1 MSGFHGER
9 YWRLFE
15 IIMSKIDFLKRQFD
29 KAPNATAL
37 VAKEEEITYK
47 QLSLAIH
54 EKVNIFRDA
63 GIDGGDVV
71 IVKGDYSHNSISS
84 LLALLELN
92 CIIVPL
98 TPTSFGVLQ
107 ESINYVVPQ
116 YLVDCTSSLV
126 GIELCQSLS
135 STPELYRILRNQG
148 VPGLV
153 LFTSGSSGKPKAVVH
168 DFSKLL
174 EKFHTTRPALKT
186 LNFLLFDHWGGLNTL
201 LHGLSNLCSLVMP
214 EERTPDA
221 VCKLIEQYHIE
232 LLPTTPGFL
241 NMLLISKAHQRFD
254 LSSLQ
259 LITYGAEPMSEMTLN
274 ALYKDFPDIDIRQ
287 TYGMIELG
295 VLRAKS
301 KSPDSLWVKLG
312 GEGYDIRIVDNKL
325 EIKAVSAMLGYLNA
339 ESPFTEDG
347 YFKTGD
353 LVEQDGEWIRILG
366 RQSDLINVGGQKVY
380 PAEVESAIL
389 SCSGVRDVTVYGE
402 PNPILG
408 KIVCA
413 TVVIDD
419 QQDEAAFRN
428 ILKRHCSTL
437 LQPFMIPMKIKFA
450 KEIPLSTRFKRIRQ

>member
-1 MSGFHGER
+1 MGNGISDCLIIFMST
-9 YWRLFE
+9 
-15 IIMSKIDFLKRQFD
+15 IDFLKRRFE
-29 KAPNATAL
+29 KAPNSVAL
-37 VAKEEEITYK
+37 VAQGEEITYK
-47 QLSLAIH
+47 QLSHAIY
-54 EKVNIFRDA
+54 EKVSAFSAA
-63 GIDGGDVV
+63 GIGGGHVV
-71 IVKGDYSHNSISS
+71 ALKGDYSLNSISS
-84 LLALLELN
+84 LLALLDLN
-92 CIIVPL
+92 CIIVPV
-98 TPTSFGVLQ
+98 TPTSFGVL
-107 ESINYVVPQ
+107 EDSIKDVAPQ
-116 YLVDCTSSLV
+116 YLVDCTIPTVRIDLYQTSSLV
-126 GIELCQSLS
+126 
-135 STPELYRILRNQG
+135 PEFYQILRARG

-153 LFTSGSSGKPKAVVH
+153 LFTSGSSGKPKGVVH

-174 EKFHTTRPALKT
+174 EKFHTQRPALKT

-201 LHGLSNLCSLVMP
+201 LHGLSNHCPLVMP

-221 VCKLIEQYHIE
+221 VCKLIERYGIE
-232 LLPTTPGFL
+232 LLPATPGFL

-254 LSSLQ
+254 LSSLR
-259 LITYGAEPMSEMTLN
+259 LITYGAEPMSEMTLK
-274 ALYKDFPDIDIRQ
+274 ALYKDFPGIDIRQ

-312 GEGYDIRIVDNKL
+312 GEGYEIRIVDSRL
-325 EIKAVSAMLGYLNA
+325 EIKAASAMLGYLNA

-347 YFKTGD
+347 FLKTGD
-353 LVEQDGEWIRILG
+353 LVEQEGEWIRILG

-402 PNPILG
+402 SNPILG

-419 QQDEAAFRN
+419 EQDERVFRN
-428 ILKRHCSTL
+428 TLKKHCSKL